1 MSILHWRLKFY
12 IANKVSTSFSSSSP
26 WELSSHIVAVVST
39 PDRLAIVGSSRKS
52 SSRSISSSGSLANG
66 GIGSWDACWNRSVS
80 AMCLAPTSSSWSG
93 YYHKALIH
101 MLMKLTCSSSFSS
114 ATILWKRFKAHD
126 DVVPIMKIKRW
137 LL

>member
-1 MSILHWRLKFY
+1 MSILHWQLNFY
-12 IANKVSTSFSSSSP
+12 LAIKVSTSFSSSFP
-26 WELSSHIVAVVST
+26 WEHSSHIVVVVST
-39 PDRLAIVGSSRKS
+39 PDKLAIVESSQRS
-52 SSRSISSSGSLANG
+52 SSRSISSPGSSANG
-66 GIGSWDACWNRSVS
+66 GIDSWEACWNRSVS